1 MLSTLAMS
9 NVEICQV
16 AYEGRMTR
24 LKMMLESNPKLISVA
39 DQVGNRIKYIYIPFS
54 SIKYAFI
61 SRINIF
67 YIYIMKNVCIYLF
80 YHEMCIQCY
89 IMHVYILG

>member
-1 MLSTLAMS
+1 MS

-39 DQVGNRIKYIYIPFS
+39 DQVRRDTARLREKERDKRGRESERDLVAMSECCIIKS
-54 SIKYAFI
+54 
-61 SRINIF
+61 
-67 YIYIMKNVCIYLF
+67 
-80 YHEMCIQCY
+80 
-89 IMHVYILG
+89 

>member
-1 MLSTLAMS
+1 MS

-39 DQVGNRIKYIYIPFS
+39 DQVRIDREREREREREIEREIEGE
-54 SIKYAFI
+54 
-61 SRINIF
+61 R
-67 YIYIMKNVCIYLF
+67 
-80 YHEMCIQCY
+80 ER
-89 IMHVYILG
+89 